1 MANKRITTATTS
13 TIAARPRRL
22 RVNVN
27 AALTGTITVTD
38 DVPATPELAAFT
50 DTLAVITNPAV
61 GDFYQF
67 GQFRGVAK
75 VVTSAIC
82 DITIVTE

>member
-1 MANKRITTATTS
+1 MNKHITASGAATIANK
-13 TIAARPRRL
+13 PRRL
-22 RVNVN
+22 RINVN
-27 AALTGTITVTD
+27 GALTGTITVTD
-38 DVPATPELAAFT
+38 DVPATPELAAAT

-75 VVTSAIC
+75 VNPSATC
-82 DITIVTE
+82 DITVVTE